1 MSGVAIAVGMFDG
14 LHLGHRAI
22 VERAYRRAEGG
33 RCLVVTFDPHP
44 DVVLAKGPFKIAPP
58 LTPIL
63 EKRARLAAM
72 GVDELVILP
81 FTRELAS
88 LEPEAFVA
96 DHLVGPFGM
105 TALVVGNGFALG
117 RGRSGTVARLRTIGE
132 SMGFAVDEVPLLQLE
147 GESVSST
154 RIRAG
159 LAEGRVADAARLLG
173 RRYSLAGV
181 VVTGDGIGR
190 TLGFPTANLRLREE
204 KLLPRDG
211 VYAAL
216 ARIGDEAQWR
226 PAAMSVGMRP
236 TFDGQTRTIEAFL
249 IDWSGELPG
258 KDLELE
264 LVRWLRPEE
273 KFATT
278 DDLVRAMERDVAET
292 RRVIASGPAGIVSA

>member
-14 LHLGHRAI
+14 LHLGHRSI
-22 VERAYRRAEGG
+22 IERALRRADGG

-44 DVVLAKGPFKIAPP
+44 DVVLAKGPFKIAAP

-63 EKRARLAAM
+63 EKRARLTAM

-96 DHLVGPFGM
+96 DHLVKPFGM
-105 TALVVGNGFALG
+105 TVLVVGNGFALG
-117 RGRSGTVARLRTIGE
+117 RGRSGNVPRLRTIGE
-132 SMGFAVDEVPLLQLE
+132 AMGFAVEEVPLLELA

-154 RIRAG
+154 RIRAA
-159 LAEGRVADAARLLG
+159 LAEGRVADAVRLLG
-173 RRYSLAGV
+173 RRYSLAGA

-190 TLGFPTANLRLREE
+190 TLGFPTANLRLAEE

-211 VYAAL
+211 VYAAR
-216 ARIGDEAQWR
+216 ARVGDESEWR

-249 IDWSGELPG
+249 LDWSGELPG
-258 KDLELE
+258 RSMELE
-264 LVRWLRPEE
+264 FVEWLRSEE
-273 KFATT
+273 KFGSTA
-278 DDLVRAMERDVAET
+278 DLVKAMERDVAET
-292 RRVIASGPAGIVSA
+292 RRVLATH